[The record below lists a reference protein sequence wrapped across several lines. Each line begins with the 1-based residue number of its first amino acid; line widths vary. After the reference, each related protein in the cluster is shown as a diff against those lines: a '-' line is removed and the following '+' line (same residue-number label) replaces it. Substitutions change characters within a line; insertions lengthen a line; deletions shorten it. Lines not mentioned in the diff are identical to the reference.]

1 MSAPASAVV
10 GDVGIAVDLAA
21 GESMDLPL
29 VVSTASCDP
38 ELGHRLPPGDY
49 LLAASVQHS
58 NGDVMTLRSPPIP
71 ITIGEYAPGRR
82 VLRLVE
88 REPVRRESVDGGAD
102 IGIDHLEWVV
112 NVGFGAEQ
120 IGLR

>member
-1 MSAPASAVV
+1 MVPAELTVTLTNDGQLPIRFARGTAVGIVLDATGNVVSAPASAVV

-38 ELGHRLPPGDY
+38 ELGYRLPPGDY

-71 ITIGEYAPGRR
+71 ITIGE
-82 VLRLVE
+82 
-88 REPVRRESVDGGAD
+88 
-102 IGIDHLEWVV
+102 
-112 NVGFGAEQ
+112 
-120 IGLR
+120 